1 MFKKLYSRIK
11 EWVMSLFI
19 GKKTNSSYNT
29 VHLTSSTNTEAQL
42 SNGATYSTTTYS
54 SENDY
59 IKVNSVVTPTSIA
72 NVGNVPYI
80 NVTFSSASAVTH
92 IVVDKK
98 PYLIIYKYGSSYK
111 TTHSDKYL
119 VYSSSSS
126 TNLVF
131 GGLGVPNYL
140 PSSAI
145 LFLLEPAIVSGN
157 VGSLSIDADV
167 FSVNGYSIFSDPYI
181 RFTLTPQTSY
191 TNYYVDNSFYINYNI
206 NVNNLVGVGF
216 NPALSTIS
224 KGGIPVFYPKC
235 GIFYLGYTKQFSSEN
250 DGSSPTYIKAALPTL
265 YVPGG
270 TQAALVSLLVNGTN
284 PGMPPINIAFFNN
297 AKSSVSGVYF
307 TTIDGALRQI
317 PYTITIS
324 DTYIT
329 YTSGYG
335 FDPSDP
341 QQGTWF
347 NMSSYTFTGY
357 IYMADI
363 DV

>member
-1 MFKKLYSRIK
+1 MFKELYNKIK
-11 EWVMSLFI
+11 ELVVSLFI
-19 GKKTNSSYNT
+19 GTNTNSGYKT

-42 SNGATYSTTTYS
+42 SNGTTYPTTTYS

-59 IKVNSVVTPTSIA
+59 IKVSSVVTAISIA

-92 IVVDKK
+92 IVVNKK
-98 PYLIIYKYGSSYK
+98 PYFIIYKYGDSYK

-131 GGLGVPNYL
+131 GGLGVPGYL
-140 PSSAI
+140 PSSAV

-157 VGSLSIDADV
+157 VGPLRIDAEV
-167 FSVNGYSIFSDPYI
+167 FSVNGYSIFSDSYI
-181 RFTLTPQTSY
+181 RFTLTPQASY
-191 TNYYVDNSFYINYNI
+191 TNYYVDNSFYINYNS
-206 NVNNLVGVGF
+206 NVNSLVGVGF

-224 KGGIPVFYPKC
+224 KGGVPVFYPKC
-235 GIFYLGYTKQFSSEN
+235 GIFYLGYAKRFSYEN
-250 DGSSPTYIKAALPTL
+250 SGSASTYLRASLPTT

-270 TQAALVSLLVNGTN
+270 KQAALVSLQVNGSN
-284 PGMPPINIAFFNN
+284 PGMPPINIGFFNN

-307 TTIDGALRQI
+307 TTIDGALMQI
-317 PYTITIS
+317 PYTIEIS
-324 DTYIT
+324 NSYIT

-335 FDPSDP
+335 FNPSNP
-341 QQGTWF
+341 QQVTWF
-347 NMSSYTFTGY
+347 NMSNYTFTGY